1 MKKVF
6 LVLLLL
12 IVTSCGQFGN
22 TDRVI
27 DAEVVDSIPE
37 NQKVEANEGV
47 DYTAIASQKAGI
59 DCNDIYDR
67 LRFTAKQLDSIVS
80 LIVEQNM
87 DAPRVNIQFLKSL
100 SKIEDDEYEFSK
112 SVSAIIGA
120 RNTEAG
126 IYEDFQHDIN
136 QEGYKVSNEGYLF
149 FKDKNVE
156 LPFAEFLSYEL
167 DRSFLKKAER
177 NNPLFIHSID
187 SRFEAKVDSIH
198 LYMDECLEYVKYSFS
213 SKDEKKWMIASPFKL
228 ELEYKSY
235 QNIDNLIAASFS
247 DECLDCPAELE
258 NYKTFAT
265 LKGSPNVYFTY
276 NDNWDDNG
284 KLYAPGR
291 SLIWVDGKDIKVLWN
306 VYADQFGCPC
316 L

>member
-6 LVLLLL
+6 LILLLF
-12 IVTSCGQFGN
+12 IITSCGQSVK
-22 TDRVI
+22 TDGFI
-27 DAEVVDSIPE
+27 DGKAGDSISKTQE
-37 NQKVEANEGV
+37 VKADEEV

-59 DCNDIYDR
+59 DCNDVYDR
-67 LRFTAKQLDSIVS
+67 LRFNAKQLDSII
-80 LIVEQNM
+80 LRIVKQNM
-87 DAPRVNIQFLKSL
+87 DAPGVNIQFLKSL

-112 SVSAIIGA
+112 SISAIIGA

-126 IYEDFQHDIN
+126 IYEDFQHDIT

-167 DRSFLKKAER
+167 DGSFFKKAER
-177 NNPLFIHSID
+177 NNSLFIHSID
-187 SRFEAKVDSIH
+187 SRLEAKVDSIH

-213 SKDEKKWMIASPFKL
+213 SKDEKKLMIASPFKL
-228 ELEYKSY
+228 ELEYKSD
-235 QNIDNLIAASFS
+235 QNIDNLIATSFS
-247 DECLDCPAELE
+247 DTCLDCPAELE

-265 LKGSPNVYFTY
+265 LKGYRNVYFAY
-276 NDNWDDNG
+276 NDDWDDNG

-291 SLIWVDGKDIKVLWN
+291 SIIWVDGKDIKVLWN

>member
-12 IVTSCGQFGN
+12 IATSCGQSGN

-27 DAEVVDSIPE
+27 DGKAVDYIPE
-37 NQKVEANEGV
+37 NQEIKANEEV

-59 DCNDIYDR
+59 DCNDVYHR
-67 LRFTAKQLDSIVS
+67 LRFNAKQLDSIIS

-87 DAPRVNIQFLKSL
+87 GTPQVNTQFLKSL
-100 SKIEDDEYEFSK
+100 SKIEDNEYEFSK
-112 SVSAIIGA
+112 PIAAIIGES
-120 RNTEAG
+120 NTEAG
-126 IYEDFQHDIN
+126 IYEDFQHAKTQD
-136 QEGYKVSNEGYLF
+136 GYSVSNKGYRF

-156 LPFAEFLSYEL
+156 FPFAEFLSYEW
-167 DRSFLKKAER
+167 DDTISTHAEH
-177 NNPLFIHSID
+177 NNSLFIHSID

-213 SKDEKKWMIASPFKL
+213 SKDEKKLMIGSPFKL
-228 ELEYKSY
+228 ELEYNNY
-235 QNIDNLIAASFS
+235 QNIDKLIAASFS
-247 DECLDCPAELE
+247 DSCLDCPAELE
-258 NYKTFAT
+258 SYKTFAT
-265 LKGSPNVYFTY
+265 LKGYPSVYFTY